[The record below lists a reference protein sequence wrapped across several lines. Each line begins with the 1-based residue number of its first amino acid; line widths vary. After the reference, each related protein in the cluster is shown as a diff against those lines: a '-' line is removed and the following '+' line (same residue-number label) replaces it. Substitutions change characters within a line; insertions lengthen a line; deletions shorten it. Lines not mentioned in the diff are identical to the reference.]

1 MKVTKD
7 MLHKD
12 LQPYYVGINV
22 LRKTF
27 EKRWRVKPFNAIVG
41 MATKGRNVK
50 GLDCSEV
57 QVPGRDG
64 QIQIRT
70 RIYRPQNQKG
80 KLPAMLYIHG
90 GGYISG
96 TPEMSA
102 GEMNKFIQ
110 KRPCVVI
117 SPDYRLALEAPYPA
131 AFNDCYD
138 TLLWAKENAD
148 QLGIDS
154 EKFIIAGHSAGG
166 GLTAAVTLKARDT
179 KEVNIAFQMPIYPM
193 IDDTQPT
200 DKSREVYNLTWDN
213 TTNTFGWNEYLKGL
227 KAQGKEIPAYAAP
240 ARNRD
245 YSNFPPTI
253 SFVGTLEPFY
263 QETVQYIE
271 AIRRAG
277 IDVKFK
283 AFENC
288 FHGFEIV
295 AGKTPVGQEGQR
307 FTYDSYA
314 EFYDKYVSSDENNSH
329 SVKQ

>member
-12 LQPYYVGINV
+12 LQSYYHGINI
-22 LRKTF
+22 LRLVF
-27 EKRWRVKPFNAIVG
+27 ENRWLLKPFNA
-41 MATKGRNVK
+41 MTALLTKGRNVK

-57 QVPGRDG
+57 NVPSSDG
-64 QIQIRT
+64 QTQIRT
-70 RIYRPQNQKG
+70 RIYKPQNQKG
-80 KLPAMLYIHG
+80 KLPVMLYIHG

-96 TPEMSA
+96 TPEMSVA
-102 GEMNKFIQ
+102 EMKKFIQ

-138 TLLWAKENAD
+138 TLLWAKNNAD

-154 EKFIIAGHSAGG
+154 GKFIIAGHSAGG

-179 KEVNIAFQMPIYPM
+179 KDVDIAFQMPIYPM
-193 IDDTQPT
+193 IDDAQPS
-200 DKSREVYNLTWDN
+200 DKSREFYNLSWDN
-213 TTNTFGWNEYLKGL
+213 TTNTLGWKEYLKGI
-227 KAQGKEIPAYAAP
+227 KAQGKEVPAYAAP
-240 ARNRD
+240 ARNQD

-253 SFVGTLEPFY
+253 SFVGTLEPFHE
-263 QETVQYIE
+263 ETVQYIN
-271 AIRRAG
+271 AIKNVG

-283 AFENC
+283 EFENC

-295 AGKTPVGQEGQR
+295 AGNTSIGQEGQKY
-307 FTYDSYA
+307 TYDSYA
-314 EFYDKYVSSDENNSH
+314 EFYDKYVSSSRRISE
-329 SVKQ
+329 